1 MLKCLEYQVKTNPHN
16 EFLGTR
22 VENKYEWMTWKET
35 YDFAENLSY
44 GCVALGFIPT
54 IVAEG
59 RDWRFLGIQSK
70 NRKEWSL
77 THLANMFRRV
87 TTVAFYDTL
96 GPEATKFA
104 VEQTQVTTIACT
116 IDCATKLA

>member
-1 MLKCLEYQVKTNPHN
+1 LEHQVKTNPDK

-22 VENKYEWMTWKET
+22 VGNKYEWMTFKET

-44 GCVALGFIPT
+44 GCEALGFIPT
-54 IVAEG
+54 IMTEG
-59 RDWRFLGIQSK
+59 QDWRFMGIQSK
-70 NRKEWSL
+70 NRKEWAL
-77 THLANMFRRV
+77 THLAGMFRRV

-96 GPEATKFA
+96 GPEATKFC
-104 VEQTQVTTIACT
+104 VNQTQVSTIACT